1 MYKPIIDNFLRA
13 RAGNAPSLVALGKE
27 RVEASRVYHDATA
40 AHGKAGADKRA
51 DAYITA
57 GLSSSCHWFC
67 YLPSV
72 RCAGGAWQTCY
83 ELDAPAAHP

>member
-13 RAGNAPSLVALGKE
+13 RAGDAPSLVALGKE

-40 AHGKAGADKRA
+40 AHGKAGADKRT

-57 GLSSSCHWFC
+57 GLSSSCH
-67 YLPSV
+67 
-72 RCAGGAWQTCY
+72 
-83 ELDAPAAHP
+83 